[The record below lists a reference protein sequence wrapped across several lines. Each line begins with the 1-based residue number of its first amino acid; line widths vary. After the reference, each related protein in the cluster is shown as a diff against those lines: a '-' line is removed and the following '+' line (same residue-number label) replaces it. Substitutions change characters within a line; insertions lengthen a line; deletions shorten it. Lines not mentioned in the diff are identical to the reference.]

1 MALDLKS
8 EEGKIMFSYSYH
20 IPPQEQ
26 LSYFQRMVERLTPPR
41 SSYQQLLR
49 KTYLAL
55 YEHHLRERNES
66 MELD

>member
-26 LSYFQRMVERLTPPR
+26 LSYFQRMVERLNATAI
-41 SSYQQLLR
+41 LLSAAPAQD
-49 KTYLAL
+49 L
-55 YEHHLRERNES
+55 S
-66 MELD
+66 GSV